1 MQLRL
6 AKRLIQHFSR
16 VSFRPAPRSRKLR
29 NQHVPCPIQHLL
41 LAERQR
47 LFGLQ
52 DQQALQHLGDLQKV
66 ALLHLLGVF
75 LEAVLPVELALAAAF
90 AQILNHPGQLAV
102 ARHLTQTDMV
112 GVRKR
117 YHHSKATGGEAEQIE
132 ALLLPGE
139 SATADILDSSD
150 PVVGIDYLLT
160 DLESHSG
167 TLPNEVPDYSE
178 QHLKL
183 I

>member
-1 MQLRL
+1 
-6 AKRLIQHFSR
+6 
-16 VSFRPAPRSRKLR
+16 V
-29 NQHVPCPIQHLL
+29 
-41 LAERQR
+41 
-47 LFGLQ
+47 
-52 DQQALQHLGDLQKV
+52 
-66 ALLHLLGVF
+66 
-75 LEAVLPVELALAAAF
+75 
-90 AQILNHPGQLAV
+90 
-102 ARHLTQTDMV
+102 V

-117 YHHSKATGGEAEQIE
+117 YHHSQATGGEAEQIE
-132 ALLLPGE
+132 ALLLTGE
-139 SATADILDSSD
+139 SATADIFDSSD